1 MRCEIEDPELKAR
14 IEAIGRLLDEPWI
27 IVRSYPNDGDATPQ
41 GVAVMALITAR
52 EGLQQA
58 IDDDVADLLPAS
70 TDDALIRRRIERLT
84 SARYDADRDLEALQI
99 LTREM
104 VTSRN
109 PATILRRMSEA
120 LAERIEFT
128 RASILLFDLNAGKAQ
143 VITATDRGDDSDVPI
158 HLEVHKYPE
167 LTRLIQTRHTVVIND
182 TSIDPLLGSV
192 RADVTGAG
200 VGAAVLFPLL
210 FEGDLIGSVF
220 LRRRGGLPGPQPE
233 ALRFG
238 EIVAGACATALHTAS
253 ALKQAKIRQVQAT
266 KARLMAESKLKDY
279 ERFEEFF
286 DYASDG
292 MAVLDA
298 EGRILAI
305 NPEGRRILGYSEDD
319 LRERPIAA
327 VVVPQDQALI
337 SRIVRGFNHRVFPRN
352 LQVRV
357 RSGKN
362 QERVISLSA
371 GGLGGQ
377 SDGVIASF
385 RDVTEAT
392 MMQRELTATKEFL
405 ENLVNRTGDGIIS
418 ARLDGQVILFN
429 AAAEKILGIPC
440 REILYQKRAAEL
452 FVDPGWEAMLDKL
465 RRKAGV
471 LNIGRTSLQH
481 QSGRAVAVR
490 LGASLLYE
498 GDQEAAVVLMVH
510 DLTQELS
517 LRAEIDEQT
526 AQASEIQG
534 ALLMAATAAH
544 ELNQPLTT
552 IIGFADMAVQQ
563 IPEDHRA
570 RLAIDRITEAAERL
584 ADRVRGLGRLK
595 RIVTRSYGD
604 GAEIVDLEAST
615 STLIPGMARRDG
627 DEITQTAYRIT
638 EPSAKLGK
646 ESD

>member
-1 MRCEIEDPELKAR
+1 MRCEIEEPELKAR
-14 IEAIGRLLDEPWI
+14 IEAMGRRHGGPRVID
-27 IVRSYPNDGDATPQ
+27 RAYPNNGAFAPQ
-41 GVAVMALITAR
+41 SVAIMALITSP
-52 EGLQQA
+52 EGLGQA
-58 IDDDVADLLPAS
+58 IKEEVADFIPA
-70 TDDALIRRRIERLT
+70 TADDSLIERRIERLT
-84 SARYDADRDLEALQI
+84 SAHDDADRDLEALQV

-104 VTSRN
+104 VTSRD
-109 PATILRRMSEA
+109 PATILKRMSEA

-128 RASILLFDLNAGKAQ
+128 RASILLFDLAEGKAQ

-210 FEGDLIGSVF
+210 FEGELIGSVF

-253 ALKQAKIRQVQAT
+253 ALKQAKNRQVQAT

-298 EGRILAI
+298 NGRVLAI

-319 LRERPIAA
+319 LRERPIAQ

-337 SRIVRGFNHRVFPRN
+337 GRIVRGFNHRVFPRN
-352 LQVRV
+352 LQIRV
-357 RSGKN
+357 RSGKS

-429 AAAEKILGIPC
+429 AAAEKILGIPG
-440 REILYQKRAAEL
+440 REILYQKRANEL
-452 FVDPGWEAMLDKL
+452 FVDAGWQEMLEKL
-465 RRKAGV
+465 RHKAGV
-471 LNIGRTSLQH
+471 LNIGRTTLRH

-498 GDQEAAVVLMVH
+498 GETEAAVVLMVH

-552 IIGFADMAVQQ
+552 IIGFADMAMQQ
-563 IPEDHRA
+563 IPEEHRA

-615 STLIPGMARRDG
+615 STLIPSIARDG

-638 EPSAKLGK
+638 EPAAKLGQ
-646 ESD
+646 EGD